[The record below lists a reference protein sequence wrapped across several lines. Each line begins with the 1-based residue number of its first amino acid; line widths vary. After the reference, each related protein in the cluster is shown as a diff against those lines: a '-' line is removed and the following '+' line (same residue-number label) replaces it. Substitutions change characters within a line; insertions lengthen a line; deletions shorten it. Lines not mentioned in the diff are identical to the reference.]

1 MTENLNK
8 RMKTLVDY
16 LNEMTKLYDQ
26 GQPQISDKE
35 WDILYFE
42 LEGLENA
49 TGIVMPNSPTQHI
62 SYEVVNDLQKMQHTH
77 KMLSLAKTKDWG
89 QFLQYFGDKDVIG
102 MVKLDGLTCSLE
114 YQNGELIRAET
125 RGNGLIGE
133 NILHNARVIASIPK
147 NIPYKDTLVVDGE
160 IICTND
166 NFQEFANEYA
176 NARNFASG
184 SIRLL
189 DSKECEKR
197 KLTFVVWNVV
207 EGFNDQNSFL
217 QRLIQVEQL
226 GFTTVPWTSSFDWDA
241 KEFLIDEATKLGYPI
256 DGLVGRFDD
265 ISYGT
270 SLGETEHHSKAA
282 FAFKFYDETYA
293 SNLVDIEWTM
303 GRTGIL
309 TPVAVFDAI
318 QFDGSTIERASLH
331 NYSVMDSLM
340 GKPYVGQEVQVFK
353 ANMIIPQIATAK
365 KADPSDK
372 KEWISFPAACP
383 VCGQSVAIK
392 ESETGI
398 KNMVCTNPNCEG
410 KLINK
415 LDHFCGKKGLD
426 IKGLS
431 KATLEKLINWGWLNN
446 ISDIFR
452 LVRHDTEWMQKP
464 GFGEKSVLKILDSIE
479 AAKNTTLDAFISAL
493 GIPFIGKTVSKELT
507 KYITSYEDFRLKAHT
522 KFDFSCYEGFADS
535 KTSAIWNYDFS
546 EADRAYKYLTIAP
559 IQNVEEEESNV
570 PKSLAGITVVVTG
583 KLTQYKNRA
592 ELQTAIEKA
601 GGKVVGSVSK
611 KTNYLINNDTTSNSS
626 KNLTAKTLNIPI
638 ISENDFI
645 KKFLT

>member
-1 MTENLNK
+1 MTENLNG

-35 WDILYFE
+35 WDMLYFE

-62 SYEVVNDLQKMQHTH
+62 TYEVVNDLQKLQHTH

-114 YQNGELIRAET
+114 YQNGKLIRAET
-125 RGNGLIGE
+125 RGNGLVGE
-133 NILHNARVIASIPK
+133 NILHNAKVIASIPK
-147 NIPYKDTLVVDGE
+147 YIPYDDTLVVDGE

-166 NFQEFANEYA
+166 NFQQFANEYA

-197 KLTFVVWNVV
+197 NLTFVVWNVV

-217 QRLIQVEQL
+217 QRLIQVEKL

-241 KEFLIDEATKLGYPI
+241 KEFLIDEANRLGYPI

-265 ISYGT
+265 IAYGT
-270 SLGETEHHSKAA
+270 NLGETEHHSKAA

-293 SNLVDIEWTM
+293 SNLVNIEWTM

-309 TPVAVFDAI
+309 TPVAVFNPI

-340 GKPYVGQEVQVFK
+340 GKPYIGQEVQVFK

-372 KEWISFPAACP
+372 KEWIPFPAACP
-383 VCGQSVAIK
+383 VCGQPVAIK

-410 KLINK
+410 KLINR

-431 KATLEKLINWGWLNN
+431 KATLEKLIDWGWLNN
-446 ISDIFR
+446 LSDVFR
-452 LVRHDTEWMQKP
+452 LVRHDVEWMQKP

-507 KYITSYEDFRLKAHT
+507 KYITSYEELRLKAYS

-535 KTSAIWNYDFS
+535 KTAAIWDYDFS
-546 EADRAYKYLTIAP
+546 EADRVYKYLTIAP
-559 IQNVEEEESNV
+559 IQNAEEEEPDN

-592 ELQTAIEKA
+592 ELQAAIEKA

-626 KNLTAKTLNIPI
+626 KNLTAKKLNIPI

-645 KKFLT
+645 KNFF

>member
-1 MTENLNK
+1 MTENLNG

-35 WDILYFE
+35 WDTLYFE
-42 LEGLENA
+42 LEGLENV

-62 SYEVVNDLQKMQHTH
+62 TYEVVNDLQKLTHKH

-89 QFLQYFGDKDVIG
+89 QFLQYFGDEDVIG

-133 NILHNARVIASIPK
+133 NILHNAKVIASIPK
-147 NIPYKDTLVVDGE
+147 HIPYDNTLVVDGE

-166 NFQEFANEYA
+166 NFQQFANEYA

-197 KLTFVVWNVV
+197 NLTFVVWNVV

-217 QRLIQVEQL
+217 QRLIQVEKL
-226 GFTTVPWTSSFDWDA
+226 GFTTVPWTSSFGWDA
-241 KEFLIDEATKLGYPI
+241 KEFLIDEANRLGYPI

-293 SNLVDIEWTM
+293 SNLVNIEWTM

-309 TPVAVFDAI
+309 TPVAVFNPI

-340 GKPYVGQEVQVFK
+340 GKPYIGQEVQVFK

-365 KADPSDK
+365 KADPSDE
-372 KEWISFPAACP
+372 KEWIPFPAACP
-383 VCGQSVAIK
+383 VCGQPVAIK

-410 KLINK
+410 KLINR

-431 KATLEKLINWGWLNN
+431 KATLEKLIDWGWLNN
-446 ISDIFR
+446 LSDVFR
-452 LVRHDTEWMQKP
+452 LVRHDVEWMQKP

-507 KYITSYEDFRLKAHT
+507 KYITSYEEFRLKAYS

-535 KTSAIWNYDFS
+535 KTAAIWNYDFS
-546 EADRAYKYLTIAP
+546 EADRVYKYLTIVP
-559 IQNVEEEESNV
+559 IQNAEEEESDN

-592 ELQTAIEKA
+592 ELQAAIEKA

-626 KNLTAKTLNIPI
+626 KNLTAKKLNIPI

-645 KKFLT
+645 KKFF